1 MELAVASLACTG
13 VCAGCLVF
21 LHLAP
26 TGYSPLRDAVSRYG
40 VGAYAPWYQA
50 QAVFCGAS
58 AILLAFALR
67 RPTQIVALLVM
78 FGVARI
84 AITQFPM
91 DSKRE
96 AHWLLAVV
104 AFGSVAFA
112 ASFLKPKFHGT
123 PPLGWAML
131 LTLVSLGRV
140 FRLTAFFGLAERAFY
155 VVMLTWLAL
164 VAARL
169 V

>member
-50 QAVFCGAS
+50 QAAFCGAS

-67 RPTQIVALLVM
+67 RPTQIVALLVV

-96 AHWLLAVV
+96 AHWLLLQNTARHFVRMRP
-104 AFGSVAFA
+104 GERGA
-112 ASFLKPKFHGT
+112 ARR
-123 PPLGWAML
+123 L
-131 LTLVSLGRV
+131 L
-140 FRLTAFFGLAERAFY
+140 
-155 VVMLTWLAL
+155 L
-164 VAARL
+164 VANRTRPLLHVHHTAIYQPRQAA
-169 V
+169 